1 MLGGSIDIK
10 SQVGQGTEVK
20 IRLPLKR
27 APESDTPMSTPSSGN
42 SLERLYDD
50 SISALQAEYPGRS
63 VALYGFDPKTEVT
76 LQSTNTAQVLQEYI
90 EDWFNLEAVSPS
102 SASAPD
108 VVIVD
113 EKNLAAL
120 SQQSYRRSP
129 TIVLSSNSS
138 RNKKLHTRVFGAM
151 EFVSK
156 PFGPYKLAKA
166 MYTCLDKA
174 KSVSDGLA
182 PAACLIRGESPANSE
197 AETVIPEFEE
207 MTLQTEHTSMTVQ
220 VSNGVTAAD
229 STNAQMAIEN
239 SSAGATGDYQSKDG
253 EDFPFPSQDGHGDE
267 KIRPTPSQRLRIDLT
282 RRESRRPSLDQ
293 RVTEPYITKSAFPYT
308 SPVTKTGEIVTI
320 EVESATPDLTLPSS
334 TQTTERSTK
343 PGSSTITTF
352 EDVQKRPPRLL
363 LVDDNKINLRLLETF
378 MKKRKYAL
386 VDSADNGHLA
396 VEAAEDNKEGYDIIF
411 MGKKPL

>member
-1 MLGGSIDIK
+1 
-10 SQVGQGTEVK
+10 
-20 IRLPLKR
+20 
-27 APESDTPMSTPSSGN
+27 
-42 SLERLYDD
+42 
-50 SISALQAEYPGRS
+50 
-63 VALYGFDPKTEVT
+63 
-76 LQSTNTAQVLQEYI
+76 
-90 EDWFNLEAVSPS
+90 
-102 SASAPD
+102 
-108 VVIVD
+108 
-113 EKNLAAL
+113 
-120 SQQSYRRSP
+120 
-129 TIVLSSNSS
+129 
-138 RNKKLHTRVFGAM
+138 LHTHVFGAM

-174 KSVSDGLA
+174 KSISDGLA
-182 PAACLIRGESPANSE
+182 PATCLIRGESPANSE
-197 AETVIPEFEE
+197 AETIIPEFEE

-220 VSNGVTAAD
+220 VSDGVTAAD

-239 SSAGATGDYQSKDG
+239 SSAGATSDYQSKDG

-308 SPVTKTGEIVTI
+308 SPITKTGEIVTI

-352 EDVQKRPPRLL
+352 EDMQKRPPRLL